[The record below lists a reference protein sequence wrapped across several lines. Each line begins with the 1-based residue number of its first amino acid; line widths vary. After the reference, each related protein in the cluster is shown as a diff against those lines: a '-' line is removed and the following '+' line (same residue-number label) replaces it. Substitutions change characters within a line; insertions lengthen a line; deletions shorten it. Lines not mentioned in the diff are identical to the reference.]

1 MNSREVKRRT
11 KSILWYTG
19 AVLISLATVYPFLWM
34 VSTSFKP
41 EAEIYS
47 NSLSLLSSKFTLANY
62 AKVFRTMPFARYFM
76 NSFIL
81 AASGV
86 ATNLFFG
93 ALAGY
98 GFAKLKFQGRKVSFL
113 ILLSSMMIPA
123 VATMIPQFLVLKF
136 FPLVGGNNLFGQG
149 GNGFINSYFAIIIP
163 GAVGAFAVFFMKQ
176 FFETLPDELAEAA
189 RVDGCGEF
197 KIFTKITVPMLR
209 NTTRFLIITSLIGG
223 LQMFEEPKLL
233 FSGWASLGNG
243 QTGGP
248 GHTALTTVWK
258 FFNDA
263 FSQDSRL
270 GYGSA
275 MAYTLF
281 VIIMLF
287 SVVGFRLSR
296 GKDGKGE

>member
-1 MNSREVKRRT
+1 
-11 KSILWYTG
+11 
-19 AVLISLATVYPFLWM
+19 
-34 VSTSFKP
+34 
-41 EAEIYS
+41 
-47 NSLSLLSSKFTLANY
+47 
-62 AKVFRTMPFARYFM
+62 
-76 NSFIL
+76 
-81 AASGV
+81 
-86 ATNLFFG
+86 
-93 ALAGY
+93 
-98 GFAKLKFQGRKVSFL
+98 
-113 ILLSSMMIPA
+113 
-123 VATMIPQFLVLKF
+123 
-136 FPLVGGNNLFGQG
+136 
-149 GNGFINSYFAIIIP
+149 
-163 GAVGAFAVFFMKQ
+163 
-176 FFETLPDELAEAA
+176 
-189 RVDGCGEF
+189 
-197 KIFTKITVPMLR
+197 MLR

>member
-47 NSLSLLSSKFTLANY
+47 NSLSLLSSIFTLANY

-163 GAVGAFAVFFMKQ
+163 GAVGAFAVFFY
-176 FFETLPDELAEAA
+176 EAVLRDSA
-189 RVDGCGEF
+189 GRVGRGCQSRW
-197 KIFTKITVPMLR
+197 LR
-209 NTTRFLIITSLIGG
+209 R
-223 LQMFEEPKLL
+223 
-233 FSGWASLGNG
+233 
-243 QTGGP
+243 
-248 GHTALTTVWK
+248 V
-258 FFNDA
+258 
-263 FSQDSRL
+263 
-270 GYGSA
+270 
-275 MAYTLF
+275 
-281 VIIMLF
+281 
-287 SVVGFRLSR
+287 
-296 GKDGKGE
+296 